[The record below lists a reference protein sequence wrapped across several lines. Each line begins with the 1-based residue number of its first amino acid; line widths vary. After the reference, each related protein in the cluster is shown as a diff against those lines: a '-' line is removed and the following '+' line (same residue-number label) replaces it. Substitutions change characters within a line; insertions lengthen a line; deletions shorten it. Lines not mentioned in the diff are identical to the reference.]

1 MLIPAANGVM
11 RSFGPVVT
19 SHKVPGMNVPGQDGD
34 LRGAGRGPAS
44 SYAALSHSNSA
55 QSNSGRAAA
64 RPAQSSTQHRAK
76 GATSV
81 EELVRL
87 LGGVRTAL
95 GYSEIE
101 LAMRLGTTPRVV
113 FALENGW
120 LEALPPWTETRRIVD
135 GWVAAAGL
143 DPRPALEALG
153 QVMQAT
159 PVVATRTADPFE
171 APDVARASG
180 QDLVRAMRQPASRA
194 VSESVASAVH
204 SEMNAQKMM
213 SDAAPQQRDF
223 ERPSWLRM
231 PAMRWGRL
239 AALVVAA
246 AGLWMTTTQTAV
258 VAAAVATLPAPAE
271 RAVRSISDFV
281 AVRLAPLREGHRW
294 ISVDDPRS
302 RRGDKLQIGRRSD

>member
-44 SYAALSHSNSA
+44 SYTALSH
-55 QSNSGRAAA
+55 SNSGRAAA
-64 RPAQSSTQHRAK
+64 RPAPPSAQHRAQ
-76 GATSV
+76 GSTSV

-159 PVVATRTADPFE
+159 PVATIRTANPFE
-171 APDVARASG
+171 VPDVARASG
-180 QDLVRAMRQPASRA
+180 QDLVRAMRQPASRT

-223 ERPSWLRM
+223 GRPSWLRM

-239 AALVVAA
+239 AALAVAA
-246 AGLWMTTTQTAV
+246 AGLWMSTTQTAV

-302 RRGDKLQIGRRSD
+302 RRGDKLRIGHRSD